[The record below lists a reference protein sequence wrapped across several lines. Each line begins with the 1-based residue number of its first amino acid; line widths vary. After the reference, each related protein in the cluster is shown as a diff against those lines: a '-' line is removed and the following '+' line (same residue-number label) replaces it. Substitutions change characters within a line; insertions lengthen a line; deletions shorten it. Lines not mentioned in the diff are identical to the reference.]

1 MAGEWAALALEPGM
15 THPPVAESQAARST
29 TTPTRDIRASL
40 VRVGLVTHDSRRAL
54 AIQEEVAIRMPSSV
68 RQTLITTALATVCAL
83 VVALVVVAAARP
95 VILQTPLTSVAASS
109 SSINPGVITS
119 GDATVSKR
127 PDIAFIS
134 VGVEAQSS
142 SATGAQSALATL
154 ANKLIAK
161 AKSLGI
167 PDKDINT
174 SGYSVGPI
182 YSPDGRAV
190 ITGYQAGESLNLKW
204 HNVDNVGSALDGLV
218 QQGGAMRI
226 GVSFGLNDPKSAQA
240 EARSLAIAD
249 AKGRANAMAKAA
261 GVQLG
266 QVLRITDQTQV
277 SRPPMYDYTARAA
290 TSDQTNVP
298 VGQLDVTVQ
307 VEVDFALA

>member
-1 MAGEWAALALEPGM
+1 
-15 THPPVAESQAARST
+15 
-29 TTPTRDIRASL
+29 
-40 VRVGLVTHDSRRAL
+40 
-54 AIQEEVAIRMPSSV
+54 MPSSI
-68 RQTLITTALATVCAL
+68 RQTLITTAVATASAL
-83 VVALVVVAAARP
+83 VVALVVVAAVRP
-95 VILQTPLTSVAASS
+95 VILQTPLTNVAANSS
-109 SSINPGVITS
+109 YFNPGVITS

-127 PDIAFIS
+127 PDLAYIY
-134 VGVEAQSS
+134 VGVEAQ
-142 SATGAQSALATL
+142 APTAAQAQRDLATL

-161 AKSLGI
+161 VKGLGV

-174 SGYSVGPI
+174 SGYSVGPM

-204 HNVDNVGSALDGLV
+204 HNVDNVGTAIDALV

-226 GVSFGLNDPKSAQA
+226 SVSFGLNDPKAAQA

-249 AKGRANAMAKAA
+249 ARDRANAMAKAG

-266 QVLRITDQTQV
+266 QVLRITDQTTV
-277 SRPPMYDYTARAA
+277 SRPPQYDYAPVAKTA
-290 TSDQTNVP
+290 DGTNVP
-298 VGQLDVTVQ
+298 VGQLDVTVT

>member
-1 MAGEWAALALEPGM
+1 
-15 THPPVAESQAARST
+15 
-29 TTPTRDIRASL
+29 
-40 VRVGLVTHDSRRAL
+40 
-54 AIQEEVAIRMPSSV
+54 MPSAI
-68 RQTLITTALATVCAL
+68 RQTLITTAVATTFAL

-95 VILQTPLTSVAASS
+95 VILQTPLTGVAASS
-109 SSINPGVITS
+109 SSFNPGVITS

-127 PDIAFIS
+127 PDIAFIN

-142 SATGAQSALATL
+142 SATGAQGALATL

-226 GVSFGLNDPKSAQA
+226 GVSFGLNDPKAAQA

-249 AKGRANAMAKAA
+249 ARARASAMTKAA

-266 QVLRITDQTQV
+266 QVLRITDQTTV
-277 SRPPMYDYTARAA
+277 SRPPMYSFAPTASAL
-290 TSDQTNVP
+290 DNTNVP
-298 VGQLDVTVQ
+298 VGELDVTVQ

>member
-1 MAGEWAALALEPGM
+1 MVRERLRNFAQSEPLLGTTAGGGKLEITIRGTLSDLGTRAAPLR
-15 THPPVAESQAARST
+15 AEFGGRWRSK
-29 TTPTRDIRASL
+29 
-40 VRVGLVTHDSRRAL
+40 
-54 AIQEEVAIRMPSSV
+54 EEVAITMPSAI
-68 RQTLITTALATVCAL
+68 RQTLITTATATVCAL

-95 VILQTPLTSVAASS
+95 VILQTPLTNVAATTSYF
-109 SSINPGVITS
+109 NPGVITG

-127 PDIAFIS
+127 PDIAYIN
-134 VGVEAQSS
+134 VGVEAQAS
-142 SATGAQSALATL
+142 SASQAQKDLATL

-167 PDKDINT
+167 PDKEINT

-204 HNVDNVGSALDGLV
+204 HNVDNVGTALDGLV
-218 QQGGAMRI
+218 QQGGATRI
-226 GVSFGLNDPKSAQA
+226 SVSFGLNDPKAAQA
-240 EARSLAIAD
+240 EARSQAIAD
-249 AKGRANAMAKAA
+249 AKSRATAMAKAA

-266 QVLRITDQTQV
+266 QVLRITDQTTV
-277 SRPPMYDYTARAA
+277 SRPPMYELAPVARAA
-290 TSDQTNVP
+290 DSTTVP
-298 VGQLDVTVQ
+298 VGELEVTVQ